1 MITKPP
7 GARWARI
14 RNWLW
19 GIGIVLLFLIAQT
32 WNAAMVLTPDGIH
45 YVDADCYS
53 RMTRVKMIQANPI
66 QLRIAANDFENY
78 PDGTHPHTTA
88 PMDYTIAALA
98 VFTDRDHAGAYISPL
113 LGALALLMIWILA
126 QRLQLPYRHALTL
139 LFAVSPILAHGFA
152 LGRPDHQSLL
162 LLLVALGLLAEI
174 GRERSAK
181 WNVVWGIAWGLA
193 LWTSLFE
200 PLILFAAI
208 LLIRSGFYL
217 GRKIWPRASIFGA
230 APPPSRS
237 AWIAL
242 GCVIGVALIVDG
254 IRLPQIDPAHTQL
267 LRNWASTISELRGA
281 SLQLLF
287 SWVGWT
293 LPLVG
298 IGLILAT
305 VRGNSSALRFFI
317 LLTGVTV
324 LSLIHSRWGYFFAL
338 IFCLSLPFA
347 FGWIRQRWL
356 VYPLFLV
363 SLWPVATVW
372 DSRFF
377 PNETT
382 LRTRQENYAD
392 FADLQFVIDKLAEL
406 PPDGGV
412 LAPWWR
418 SPALAYESGW
428 PMVSGSSHEGIAGI
442 ADSARF
448 YLAADPLTAR
458 EILAKRNV
466 RYVVT
471 YDAERLDLN
480 SSFILGRRPAGP
492 TTAQHLAKT
501 SQDFL
506 PELTLVLA
514 RGPYRLYEV
523 PKK

>member
-1 MITKPP
+1 MIAQAL
-7 GARWARI
+7 GARLAGI
-14 RNWLW
+14 CNWLW
-19 GIGIVLLFLIAQT
+19 GIGIVLLFLLAQT
-32 WNAAMVLTPDGIH
+32 WNAASVLTPDGIH

-53 RMTRVKMIQANPI
+53 RMTRVQMVLANPF
-66 QLRIAANDFENY
+66 QPRIAAHSFENY
-78 PDGTHPHTTA
+78 PDGTLPHTTA

-98 VFTDRDHAGAYISPL
+98 LISDRDHAGAYISPL
-113 LGALALLMIWILA
+113 LGGLTLLLIWILVL
-126 QRLQLPYRHALTL
+126 RLRLPYRHALTL
-139 LFAVSPILAHGFA
+139 LFAASPILAHGFA

-174 GRERSAK
+174 GRERSAA
-181 WNVVWGIAWGLA
+181 WNIVWGLAWGLA

-200 PLILFAAI
+200 PLILFVAI
-208 LLIRSGFYL
+208 LLIRSGFHF
-217 GRKIWPRASIFGA
+217 GRKIWPRASIFGVV
-230 APPPSRS
+230 PPPGRS

-242 GCVIGVALIVDG
+242 VSVGVLAVIVDG
-254 IRLPQIDPAHTQL
+254 IRLPQIDPAQTQY
-267 LRNWASTISELRGA
+267 LRNWATTISELRGA
-281 SLQLLF
+281 SWALLF
-287 SWVGWT
+287 SWVGWS
-293 LPLVG
+293 LPVVG
-298 IGLILAT
+298 MGLILAA
-305 VRGNSSALRFFI
+305 VRGNSSALRFLI
-317 LLTGVTV
+317 LLLGVTV

-338 IFCLSLPFA
+338 IFCFSLPFA
-347 FGWIRQRWL
+347 WGWIRQRWL
-356 VYPLFLV
+356 VYPFFLA
-363 SLWPVATVW
+363 SLWPVAAVW

-382 LRTRQENYAD
+382 QRSRQENYVD

-406 PPDGGV
+406 PRDGGV
-412 LAPWWR
+412 LAPWWH
-418 SPALAYESGW
+418 SPALAYGSGW
-428 PMVSGSSHEGIAGI
+428 PMVAGSSHESIAGI
-442 ADSARF
+442 ADTARF

-471 YDAERLDLN
+471 YDSERLDLN
-480 SSFILGRRPAGP
+480 SSLILGRRPAGP